1 MKLNVPTIKR
11 ISASPVIVALSAII
25 TMITAISF
33 SSCNRGDSSEV
44 STNAIYFW
52 KSWVNLSKA
61 EQQFLTQNNVDKV
74 YLRFF
79 DIRDDFRFGP
89 VPDAEVR
96 TDRSDFPDGTE
107 IVPCVFIT
115 LEAIEGMS
123 GREKEF
129 AMKIYE
135 RIDAK
140 CKNGNLSFDEIQL
153 DCDWTESTRN
163 TFFTL
168 CKEVRALTSAHD
180 KKLSATIRLHQL
192 SQPSPD
198 VDKGVL
204 MVYNVGELKNPKET
218 NSILRSDIVRKYL
231 DAAPEYS
238 LPLDVAYP
246 MFSWGVVFNGTEFKR
261 LTKIDTDPDSI
272 PELTR
277 LHDNIF
283 ALQSNISDDVN
294 LDYRQTVRYE
304 MATFDELIKT
314 KQLVEEYLGYKPKTT
329 ILYHLDE
336 NQLSKYTPAQIK
348 KIYE

>member
-1 MKLNVPTIKR
+1 MINFVTSIQLYDMNRFIY
-11 ISASPVIVALSAII
+11 AII
-25 TMITAISF
+25 ACFFAISF
-33 SSCNRGDSSEV
+33 SSCNHKESTETST
-44 STNAIYFW
+44 STNAVYFW
-52 KSWVNLSKA
+52 KSWVNISDDEKN
-61 EQQFLTQNNVDKV
+61 FLTENNVDKV

-79 DIRDDFRFGP
+79 DIRVDSWSGP
-89 VPDAEVR
+89 VPDAEVG
-96 TDRSDFPDGTE
+96 TYKSDFPDGTE

-115 LEAIEGMS
+115 LEAIKGMS

-129 AMKIYE
+129 AKKIYN

-140 CKNGNLSFDEIQL
+140 CKNGNLSFNEIQL
-153 DCDWTESTRN
+153 DCDWTESTRD

-168 CKEVRALTSAHD
+168 CKELKTLTSAHD

-192 SQPSPD
+192 SQPNPE

-218 NSILRSDIVRKYL
+218 NSILRSDIVKKYL
-231 DAAPEYS
+231 DEAPKYS
-238 LPLDVAYP
+238 IPLDVAYP
-246 MFSWGVVFNGTEFKR
+246 VFSWGVVFNGTEFNR
-261 LTKIDTDPDSI
+261 LTKIDTNPDSI

-283 ALQSNISDDVN
+283 ALQSNISDEVN
-294 LDYRQTVRYE
+294 MDFRQTVRYE
-304 MATFDELIKT
+304 MASFDELMKT
-314 KQLVEEYLGYKPKTT
+314 KQLVEEYLGYKPQNT
-329 ILYHLDE
+329 ILYHLDK

>member
-1 MKLNVPTIKR
+1 MNRFIF
-11 ISASPVIVALSAII
+11 AII
-25 TMITAISF
+25 AFFISISF
-33 SSCNRGDSSEV
+33 SSCNHKKSTET
-44 STNAIYFW
+44 STNAVYYW
-52 KSWVNLSKA
+52 KSWVNLSDA
-61 EQQFLTQNNVDKV
+61 EQNFLTENNVNKI

-79 DIRDDFRFGP
+79 DIREDFRFGP

-96 TDRSDFPDGTE
+96 TYQSNFPYGTE

-129 AMKIYE
+129 AMKIFD

-140 CKNGNLSFDEIQL
+140 CKNGNLSFNEIQL

-168 CKEVRALTSAHD
+168 CKELKALTSAHD
-180 KKLSATIRLHQL
+180 KKLSSTIRLHQL

-218 NSILRSDIVRKYL
+218 NSILRSDIVKKYL
-231 DAAPEYS
+231 DGAPMYRI
-238 LPLDVAYP
+238 PLDVAYP
-246 MFSWGVVFNGTEFKR
+246 VFSWGVVFNGTEFNR
-261 LTKIDTDPDSI
+261 LTKIDANPDSI

-277 LHDNIF
+277 LNGNLF
-283 ALQSNISDDVN
+283 ALQSNISEAVN
-294 LDYRQTVRYE
+294 MDYRQTVRYE
-304 MATFDELIKT
+304 MASFEELMKT
-314 KQLVEEYLGYKPKTT
+314 KQLVEDYLGYKPQNT

-336 NQLSKYTPAQIK
+336 KQLSKYTPAQIK

>member
-1 MKLNVPTIKR
+1 MNRFIF
-11 ISASPVIVALSAII
+11 VIVSFLI
-25 TMITAISF
+25 AISF
-33 SSCNRGDSSEV
+33 SSCNHKESTET
-44 STNAIYFW
+44 STNAVYFW
-52 KSWVNLSKA
+52 KSWVNLSDA
-61 EQQFLTQNNVDKV
+61 EHNFLTENNVDKV

-79 DIRDDFRFGP
+79 DIRNDFRFGP
-89 VPDAEVR
+89 VPDAEVG
-96 TDRSDFPDGTE
+96 TYQSDFPNGTE

-115 LEAIEGMS
+115 LEAIEDMS

-129 AMKIYE
+129 AMKIFD

-140 CKNGNLSFDEIQL
+140 CKNGNLSFNEIQL

-168 CKEVRALTSAHD
+168 CKELKALTSAHN

-204 MVYNVGELKNPKET
+204 MVYNVGELKNSKET
-218 NSILRSDIVRKYL
+218 NSILRSDIVKKYL
-231 DAAPEYS
+231 DGAPKYRIQ
-238 LPLDVAYP
+238 LDVAYP
-246 MFSWGVVFNGTEFKR
+246 VFSWGVVFNGTEFNR
-261 LTKIDTDPDSI
+261 LTKIDANPDSI

-283 ALQSNISDDVN
+283 ALQSNISDAVN
-294 LDYRQTVRYE
+294 MDYRQTVRYE
-304 MATFDELIKT
+304 MASFEELMKT
-314 KQLVEEYLGYKPKTT
+314 KQLVEDYLGYSPQNT

>member
-1 MKLNVPTIKR
+1 MNRFIFVF
-11 ISASPVIVALSAII
+11 ISFLI
-25 TMITAISF
+25 AISF
-33 SSCNRGDSSEV
+33 SSCNHKESTET
-44 STNAIYFW
+44 STNAVYFW
-52 KSWVNLSKA
+52 KSWVNLSDA
-61 EQQFLTQNNVDKV
+61 EQNFLTENNVDKV

-79 DIRDDFRFGP
+79 DIRNDFRFGP
-89 VPDAEVR
+89 VPDAEVG
-96 TDRSDFPDGTE
+96 TYQSDFPNGTE

-115 LEAIEGMS
+115 LEAIEDMS

-129 AMKIYE
+129 AMKIFD

-140 CKNGNLSFDEIQL
+140 CKNGNLSFNEIQL

-168 CKEVRALTSAHD
+168 CKELKALTSAHD

-204 MVYNVGELKNPKET
+204 MVYNVGELKNSKET
-218 NSILRSDIVRKYL
+218 NSILRSDIVKKYL
-231 DAAPEYS
+231 DGAPKYRI
-238 LPLDVAYP
+238 LLDVAYP
-246 MFSWGVVFNGTEFKR
+246 VFSWGVVFNGTEFNR
-261 LTKIDTDPDSI
+261 LTKIDANPDSI

-283 ALQSNISDDVN
+283 ALQSNISEVVN
-294 LDYRQTVRYE
+294 MDYRQTVRYE
-304 MATFDELIKT
+304 MASFEELMKT
-314 KQLVEEYLGYKPKTT
+314 KQLVEDYLGYKPQNT

>member
-1 MKLNVPTIKR
+1 MNRFIF
-11 ISASPVIVALSAII
+11 AII
-25 TMITAISF
+25 AIFISISF
-33 SSCNRGDSSEV
+33 PSCNHKESTET
-44 STNAIYFW
+44 STNAVYFW
-52 KSWVNLSKA
+52 KSWVNLSDA
-61 EQQFLTQNNVDKV
+61 EQNFLTENNVDKV

-89 VPDAEVR
+89 VPDAEVG
-96 TDRSDFPDGTE
+96 TYQSDFPNGTE

-115 LEAIEGMS
+115 LEAIEDMS

-129 AMKIYE
+129 AMKIFD

-140 CKNGNLSFDEIQL
+140 CKNGNLSFNEIQL

-168 CKEVRALTSAHD
+168 CKELKALTSAHN

-218 NSILRSDIVRKYL
+218 NSILRSDIVKKYL
-231 DAAPEYS
+231 DGAPKYRI
-238 LPLDVAYP
+238 PLDVAYP
-246 MFSWGVVFNGTEFKR
+246 VFSWGVVFNGTEFNR
-261 LTKIDTDPDSI
+261 LTKIDADPDSI

-283 ALQSNISDDVN
+283 ALQSNISEAVN
-294 LDYRQTVRYE
+294 MDYRQTVRYE
-304 MATFDELIKT
+304 MASFEELMKT
-314 KQLVEEYLGYKPKTT
+314 KQLVEDYLGYNPQNT

-336 NQLSKYTPAQIK
+336 NQLSKYTPDQIK

>member
-1 MKLNVPTIKR
+1 MNRFIFVI
-11 ISASPVIVALSAII
+11 ISFLI
-25 TMITAISF
+25 AISF
-33 SSCNRGDSSEV
+33 SSCNHKESTET
-44 STNAIYFW
+44 STNAVYFW
-52 KSWVNLSKA
+52 KSWVNLSDA
-61 EQQFLTQNNVDKV
+61 EQNFLTENNVDKV

-79 DIRDDFRFGP
+79 DIRNDFRFGP

-96 TDRSDFPDGTE
+96 TYQSDFPNGTE

-115 LEAIEGMS
+115 LEAIEDMS

-129 AMKIYE
+129 AMKIFD

-140 CKNGNLSFDEIQL
+140 CKNGNLSFNEIQL

-168 CKEVRALTSAHD
+168 CKELKALTSAHD
-180 KKLSATIRLHQL
+180 KNLSATIRLHQL

-218 NSILRSDIVRKYL
+218 NSILRSDIVKKYL
-231 DAAPEYS
+231 DGASKYRI
-238 LPLDVAYP
+238 LLDVAYP
-246 MFSWGVVFNGTEFKR
+246 VFSWGVVFNSTEFNR
-261 LTKIDTDPDSI
+261 LTKIDANPDSI

-283 ALQSNISDDVN
+283 SLQSNISEVVN
-294 LDYRQTVRYE
+294 MDYRQTVRYE
-304 MATFDELIKT
+304 MASFEELMKT
-314 KQLVEEYLGYKPKTT
+314 KQLVEDYLGYKPQNT